1 MKNNTINQ
9 ILTYL
14 IASVWLV
21 NGLVCKVLNLVPRH
35 QEIVSEILGQ
45 EHARSLTI
53 LIGVSEIVMAIWIVS
68 RYKSKI
74 NATLQIGIVAIM
86 NLLEFFL
93 VPDLL
98 MWGRVNFLFAL
109 MFTIVVFYNEFILN
123 KNQLKTSL

>member
-21 NGLVCKVLNLVPRH
+21 NGLVCKVLNLVPPH